1 MEVQCT
7 GNQLMAPVPEPCKKK
22 MVRLQQEE
30 EEEEEEEE
38 GQIAEAG
45 QTARKSQPVRRR
57 SDGKKGE

>member
-1 MEVQCT
+1 
-7 GNQLMAPVPEPCKKK
+7 MAPVPEPCKKK
-22 MVRLQQEE
+22 MVRLQQ
-30 EEEEEEEE
+30 EEEEEEE